1 MAAPYQLFE
10 SMNRAARWMRRPG
23 SIAFIFTLA
32 CTLYSPQPT
41 SPASARASLPP
52 LTHSKTLVPLLVPPS
67 AALSAWMLQVPC
79 VTFHFAAPLSKSSMN
94 SVPSGVTT
102 TMPPVPP
109 APVPAVPPVP
119 VPLPPDPAVPE
130 VPAVP
135 GFAFEPPP
143 ELQAVERSKQ
153 RPTTLGCE
161 QMERI
166 MNDSGRRWRRRRTLP
181 HMCFVGP
188 APAHR
193 ATMPPCFVEEML
205 SSRCWPCSQ
214 VSPSPA

>member
-10 SMNRAARWMRRPG
+10 SMKRAARWMRRPG
-23 SIAFIFTLA
+23 SIAFTFTLA

-79 VTFHFAAPLSKSSMN
+79 VTFHFAAPLSKWSMN
-94 SVPSGVTT
+94 SVPSGVPP
-102 TMPPVPP
+102 TMPRVPP
-109 APVPAVPPVP
+109 APVPAVPPVHG
-119 VPLPPDPAVPE
+119 PLPPDPAVPE

-143 ELQAVERSKQ
+143 ELHAVERRKP
-153 RPTTLGCE
+153 RPTPTTLRFG
-161 QMERI
+161 QNERI
-166 MNDSGRRWRRRRTLP
+166 MDDSGRRWRRRRTLP
-181 HMCFVGP
+181 HRCFVGP
-188 APAHR
+188 GPAHR
-193 ATMPPCFVEEML
+193 ATMPPCFVEEMW
-205 SSRCWPCSQ
+205 SSRRWPSSQ
-214 VSPSPA
+214 GPP